1 MLMADDKRSSAGSVQ
16 VEHKPFV
23 PQHVEM
29 KEFTVGTLLLGLV
42 MTVVL
47 GAANAY
53 LGLKAGQTIAA
64 TYPAAVISMAW
75 LRLRKGT
82 VLQENIART
91 AGSIGESVAAGAIF
105 TIPAFLIAGAWP
117 SFEGPGAYWRST
129 VLMIIGSVLGV
140 LFVSLVRRAMVEDR
154 SLPFPESTAAAE
166 IHKAGQR
173 GAGAA
178 KHLFNNMIVGA
189 GIFLA
194 SSLNLFALSK
204 DFLARIGQ
212 IGTTKVRLGANEN
225 ANAVGVGGVTKFST
239 PDVSPAYIGVGYI
252 LGPSVAALNFA
263 GSLFAWGFMVP
274 VLIYFLG
281 PQLSQFLPADAPM
294 GSWDALATSVWR
306 FIVRPIAVGGM
317 LVGAGFTMFRMRQK
331 IGAGLARAVREL
343 SAGEAAAKAV
353 RTERY
358 MASRTVFTLIGIT
371 FIAMAALYISFAG
384 AKAGLTAAVVMLIA
398 GFFFCVVSGYL
409 VGMIGSTNNPISGI
423 TLSTLIVAALLMV
436 ALKVHGS
443 NGVIS
448 VLGVAAVVCVAAAV
462 SGELLQDFKVGYI
475 LGGTP
480 RTIQLVELVAVVV
493 AALVMYFP
501 LLILYKA
508 NLATGGTGFGDPR
521 LSAPQASLMAFL
533 AKGIVGGGMAWPLV
547 IVGIFLGFTM
557 ILLQVRSP
565 MLVAVG
571 MYLPFGTT
579 SAIFVGGVIRWLAD
593 SVAQRKGLNEAQMA
607 RFGNVGVLIASG
619 LIAGEALMGLL
630 TSGLAIAG
638 INVATVF
645 QGAEGHEN
653 YFNHPSYLIGVGVI
667 GLITFLLVKIPLDN
681 AGDPNEP
688 APPTAMM

>member
-1 MLMADDKRSSAGSVQ
+1 MAHDVRKPATDAAPVDY
-16 VEHKPFV
+16 KPFV

-29 KEFTVGTLLLGLV
+29 REFTIGTVALGLV

-75 LRLRKGT
+75 LRLRRGT
-82 VLQENIART
+82 ILQENLART
-91 AGSIGESVAAGAIF
+91 AGSIGESVAAGAVF
-105 TIPAFLIAGAWP
+105 TLPAFLIAGAWS

-140 LFVSLVRRAMVEDR
+140 LFVSLVRRAMVEDKT
-154 SLPFPESTAAAE
+154 LPFPESTAAAE

-178 KHLFNNMIVGA
+178 RHLFINMITGA
-189 GIFLA
+189 VIILA
-194 SSLNLFALSK
+194 STLNLFAFAK
-204 DFLARIGQ
+204 DFFVHIG
-212 IGTTKVRLGANEN
+212 RLGMSKVKLGAAATSN
-225 ANAVGVGGVTKFST
+225 ALSTGGVTKLST

-252 LGPSVAALNFA
+252 LGPSVASLNFA

-274 VLIYFLG
+274 LLIYFLG
-281 PQLSQFLPADAPM
+281 PQLVTFLPADAPM
-294 GSWDALATSVWR
+294 ETWDGLATSVWR

-317 LVGAGFTMFRMRQK
+317 LVGAAFTMFRMREK

-343 SAGEAAAKAV
+343 SSKDAGAAKKI
-353 RTERY
+353 RTDRY
-358 MASRTVFTLIGIT
+358 MSSKSVFILIGIT
-371 FIAMAALYISFAG
+371 FIAMAALYVSFAG

-436 ALKVHGS
+436 AL
-443 NGVIS
+443 GVS
-448 VLGVAAVVCVAAAV
+448 GQSGVVAVLGVAAVVCVAAAV
-462 SGELLQDFKVGYI
+462 AGELLQDFKVGYI

-493 AALVMYFP
+493 AALAMYFP

-508 NLATGGTGFGDPR
+508 NIAGGGTGFGDPH

-533 AKGIVGGGMAWPLV
+533 AKGIVGGEMAWP
-547 IVGIFLGFTM
+547 IVGIFFGLTM

-579 SAIFVGGVIRWLAD
+579 SAIFVGGMIRWLAD
-593 SVAQRKGLNEAQMA
+593 TIAAKKGFNEPQMA

-619 LIAGEALMGLL
+619 LIAGEALMGLVI
-630 TSGLAIAG
+630 SGFAIADVQLG
-638 INVATVF
+638 TLF
-645 QGAEGHEN
+645 QGGEGQEN
-653 YFNHPSYLIGVGVI
+653 YFNHPTYWISLLVI
-667 GLITFLLVKIPLDN
+667 GFIAWLLVKVPLNN

-688 APPTAMM
+688 APPAAMM

>member
-1 MLMADDKRSSAGSVQ
+1 MGNEPQKPGDAAPD
-16 VEHKPFV
+16 EHKPFV
-23 PQHVEM
+23 PEHVEM
-29 KEFTVGTLLLGLV
+29 KEFTIGTVVLGLV

-75 LRLRKGT
+75 LRLRRGT
-82 VLQENIART
+82 ILQENLART

-105 TIPAFLIAGAWP
+105 TIPAFVIAGAWP

-129 VLMIIGSVLGV
+129 VLMLIGSILGV
-140 LFVSLVRRAMVEDR
+140 LFVSLVRRAMVEDPT
-154 SLPFPESTAAAE
+154 LPFPESTAAAE

-178 KHLFNNMIVGA
+178 KHLFTNMIVGG

-194 SSLNLFALSK
+194 SSLNVFALSR
-204 DFLARIGQ
+204 DFLVRIGE
-212 IGTTKVRLGANEN
+212 IGLSKVKLGTTAA
-225 ANAVGVGGVTKFST
+225 ANALGTGGVTKFST

-252 LGPSVAALNFA
+252 LGPSVASLNFA

-281 PQLSQFLPADAPM
+281 PNLATFLPPDAPVE
-294 GSWDALATSVWR
+294 SWDGIATSVWR

-317 LVGAGFTMFRMRQK
+317 LVGAGFTMFKMREK

-343 SAGEAAAKAV
+343 VGGETVAIKTK

-358 MASRTVFTLIGIT
+358 MASKTIFLMIGSVFV
-371 FIAMAALYISFAG
+371 AMAALYVSFAG
-384 AKAGLTAAVVMLIA
+384 VKAGLTAAVVMLIA

-436 ALKVHGS
+436 ALNVSGKS
-443 NGVIS
+443 GVLA

-462 SGELLQDFKVGYI
+462 AGELLQDFKVGYI

-508 NLATGGTGFGDPR
+508 NIAGGGTGFGDPK

-533 AKGIVGGGMAWPLV
+533 AKGIVGGEMAWPLV
-547 IVGIFLGFTM
+547 IVGVFLGLTM

-579 SAIFVGGVIRWLAD
+579 SAIFVGGMIRWLAD
-593 SVAQRKGLNEAQMA
+593 TMAQKRGYNDAQLA

-619 LIAGEALMGLL
+619 LIAGEALMGLV
-630 TSGLAIAG
+630 TSGLAIAD
-638 INVATVF
+638 INLATLF
-645 QGAEGHEN
+645 QGSGGREN
-653 YFNHPSYLIGVGVI
+653 YFNHPSYLLGVGVI
-667 GLITFLLVKIPLDN
+667 GLITYLLVNVPLKN

-688 APPTAMM
+688 APPAAMM

>member
-1 MLMADDKRSSAGSVQ
+1 MAQDTPKGADGAE

-23 PQHVEM
+23 PQSMEM
-29 KEFTVGTLLLGLV
+29 REFSIGTLVLGLI

-75 LRLRKGT
+75 LRIRKGT
-82 VLQENIART
+82 ILQENIART
-91 AGSIGESVAAGAIF
+91 AGSIGESVAAGAVF
-105 TIPAFLIAGAWP
+105 TLPAFLISGAWP
-117 SFEGPGAYWRST
+117 SFEGPGAYLRST
-129 VLMIIGSVLGV
+129 ILMIIGSVLGV

-173 GAGAA
+173 GTGAA
-178 KHLFNNMIVGA
+178 KFLFMNMITGA
-189 GIFLA
+189 SVILG
-194 SSLNLFALSK
+194 STLNLFAFSK
-204 DFLARIGQ
+204 DWLVHIGQ
-212 IGTTKVRLGANEN
+212 LGASKVRLGAAAT
-225 ANAVGVGGVTKFST
+225 ANALGTGGITKLST
-239 PDVSPAYIGVGYI
+239 PDTSPAYIGVGYI
-252 LGPSVAALNFA
+252 LGPSVASLNFA

-274 VLIYFLG
+274 MLIYFLG
-281 PQLSQFLPADAPM
+281 PQLQQFMPANAPVET
-294 GSWDALATSVWR
+294 WDATAVSVWR

-317 LVGAGFTMFRMRQK
+317 LVGAAYTMFRMRQK
-331 IGAGLARAVREL
+331 IGQGLARAVKEL
-343 SAGEAAAKAV
+343 SAGDATAKSV

-358 MASRTVFTLIGIT
+358 MASKSVFMLIGIT
-371 FIAMAALYISFAG
+371 FIAMAALYVSFAG
-384 AKAGLTAAVVMLIA
+384 VKAGLTAAVVMLIA

-436 ALKVHGS
+436 ALGVSGES
-443 NGVIS
+443 GVIA
-448 VLGVAAVVCVAAAV
+448 VLGVASVVCVAAAV
-462 SGELLQDFKVGYI
+462 AGELLQDFKVGYI

-508 NLATGGTGFGDPR
+508 NIAHGGTGFGDPA

-533 AKGIVGGGMAWPLV
+533 AKGIVGGDMAWPLV
-547 IVGIFLGFTM
+547 VVGIFFGFTM
-557 ILLQVRSP
+557 ILLQVKSP
-565 MLVAVG
+565 MLVSVG

-579 SAIFVGGVIRWLAD
+579 SAIFVGGMIRWLAD
-593 SVAQRKGLNEAQMA
+593 TIAEKRGFNDAQTA

-619 LIAGEALMGLL
+619 LIAGEALMGLVI
-630 TSGLAIAG
+630 SGLAIG
-638 INVATVF
+638 NQDVSKWIT
-645 QGAEGHEN
+645 GG
-653 YFNHPSYLIGVGVI
+653 YFDHPSYFVSLIVVL
-667 GLITFLLVKIPLDN
+667 LIAVLLVKVPLDN

-688 APPTAMM
+688 APPAAMM

>member
-1 MLMADDKRSSAGSVQ
+1 MESVREKPAAGSG
-16 VEHKPFV
+16 EYRPFV

-29 KEFTVGTLLLGLV
+29 REFTIGTVVLGLV

-75 LRLRKGT
+75 LRLRRGT
-82 VLQENIART
+82 ILQENLART

-117 SFEGPGAYWRST
+117 SFEGPGAYLRST
-129 VLMIIGSVLGV
+129 ILMIVGSVLGV

-154 SLPFPESTAAAE
+154 TLPFPESTAAAE

-178 KHLFNNMIVGA
+178 KYLFQNMIIG
-189 GIFLA
+189 GSIYLA
-194 SSLNLFALSK
+194 STLSFFALNWTK
-204 DFLARIGQ
+204 VVRFGQ
-212 IGTTKVRLGANEN
+212 VGGKVRLGTGEN
-225 ANAVGVGGVTKFST
+225 ANALTTGGATQLVT

-252 LGPSVAALNFA
+252 LGPSVASLNFA

-281 PQLSQFLPADAPM
+281 PQLQTFLPEGAPVD
-294 GSWDALATSVWR
+294 SWAGLTGSVWR

-317 LVGAGFTMFRMRQK
+317 LVGAGFTMFRMREK
-331 IGAGLARAVREL
+331 IGQGLARAVREL
-343 SAGEAAAKAV
+343 SAGESAAAKTV

-358 MASRTVFTLIGIT
+358 MASKTVFMLIGLT
-371 FIAMAALYISFAG
+371 FIAMAALYVSFAG
-384 AKAGLTAAVVMLIA
+384 VKAGLSAAIVMLIA

-436 ALKVHGS
+436 AL
-443 NGVIS
+443 GVS
-448 VLGVAAVVCVAAAV
+448 GQSGVVAVLGVAAVVCVAAAV
-462 SGELLQDFKVGYI
+462 AGELLQDFKVGYI

-508 NLATGGTGFGDPR
+508 NIAGGGTGFGDPQ

-533 AKGIVGGGMAWPLV
+533 AKGIVGGEMAWPLV

-579 SAIFVGGVIRWLAD
+579 SAIFVGGMIRWLAD
-593 SVAQRKGLNEAQMA
+593 TIAQKKGFNEAQMA

-619 LIAGEALMGLL
+619 LIAGEALMGLV
-630 TSGLAIAG
+630 TSGLTLWKPDW
-638 INVATVF
+638 NTVF
-645 QGAEGHEN
+645 QGAPGNEN
-653 YFNHPSYLIGVGVI
+653 YFNHPSYLVGVAVI
-667 GLITFLLVKIPLDN
+667 GLIAWLLTKIPLNN

-688 APPTAMM
+688 APPAAMM

>member
-1 MLMADDKRSSAGSVQ
+1 MAEPAQ
-16 VEHKPFV
+16 QEHKPFV

-29 KEFTVGTLLLGLV
+29 REFTVGTVVLGLV

-75 LRLRKGT
+75 LRLRRGT
-82 VLQENIART
+82 ILQENLART

-178 KHLFNNMIVGA
+178 KYLFQNMAIGGA
-189 GIFLA
+189 IFLA
-194 SSLNLFALSK
+194 GALNLFAVAWTK
-204 DFLARIGQ
+204 VVRFGQ
-212 IGTTKVRLGANEN
+212 VGGQVRLGTGAN
-225 ANAVGVGGVTKFST
+225 ANALSTGGATQIVV

-252 LGPSVAALNFA
+252 LGPSVASLNFA

-281 PQLSQFLPADAPM
+281 PQLQAFMPPGAPLDTWA
-294 GSWDALATSVWR
+294 GTTVSVWR

-317 LVGAGFTMFRMRQK
+317 LVGAGFTMFRMREK
-331 IGAGLARAVREL
+331 IGQGLARAVREL
-343 SAGEAAAKAV
+343 RAGDVAAKAV

-358 MASRTVFTLIGIT
+358 MASKTVFMLIGLT
-371 FIAMAALYISFAG
+371 FIAMAGLYVSFAG
-384 AKAGLTAAVVMLIA
+384 VKAGLTAAIVMLIA

-436 ALKVHGS
+436 AL
-443 NGVIS
+443 GVS
-448 VLGVAAVVCVAAAV
+448 GQSGVVAVLGVAAVVCVAAAV
-462 SGELLQDFKVGYI
+462 AGELLQDFKVGYI

-508 NLATGGTGFGDPR
+508 NIKAGGIGFGDPA

-533 AKGIVGGGMAWPLV
+533 AQGIVGGNMAWPLI
-547 IVGIFLGFTM
+547 IVGIFLGITM

-565 MLVAVG
+565 MLVSVG

-579 SAIFVGGVIRWLAD
+579 SAIFVGGMIRWLAD
-593 SVAQRKGLNEAQMA
+593 TIAKKRGYNDAQMA

-619 LIAGEALMGLL
+619 LIAGEALMGLV
-630 TSGLAIAG
+630 TAGLAIADIQVG
-638 INVATVF
+638 EVL
-645 QGAEGHEN
+645 QGSAESPN
-653 YFNHPSYLIGVGVI
+653 YFNDPSYLVGVLVMAFI
-667 GLITFLLVKIPLDN
+667 AWLLVKIPLSN

-688 APPTAMM
+688 APPAAMM

>member
-1 MLMADDKRSSAGSVQ
+1 
-16 VEHKPFV
+16 
-23 PQHVEM
+23 M
-29 KEFTVGTLLLGLV
+29 KEFTVGTVVLGLV

-82 VLQENIART
+82 ILQENLART

-105 TIPAFLIAGAWP
+105 TLPAFVIAGAWP

-178 KHLFNNMIVGA
+178 RHLFNNMAVGGA
-189 GIFLA
+189 IFLA
-194 SSLNLFALSK
+194 SSMNLFALSK
-204 DFLARIGQ
+204 DFLARIGSL
-212 IGTTKVRLGANEN
+212 GASKVRLAADAN
-225 ANAVGVGGVTKFST
+225 ANALNVGGVTKFSV

-252 LGPSVAALNFA
+252 LGPSVASLNFA

-281 PQLSQFLPADAPM
+281 PQLSAFLPADAPVE
-294 GSWDALATSVWR
+294 SWDGLATSVWR

-317 LVGAGFTMFRMRQK
+317 LVGAGFTMFNMRQK
-331 IGAGLARAVREL
+331 IGQGLARAVREL
-343 SAGEAAAKAV
+343 SAGDAAATQTV

-358 MASRTVFTLIGIT
+358 MTSKTVFLLVGIT

-384 AKAGLTAAVVMLIA
+384 PKAGLTAAVVMLVA

-436 ALKVHGS
+436 ALGVSGQS
-443 NGVIS
+443 GVIA

-462 SGELLQDFKVGYI
+462 AGELLQDFKVGYI

-493 AALVMYFP
+493 AAVVMYFP

-508 NLATGGTGFGDPR
+508 NLASGGTGFGDPR

-533 AKGIVGGGMAWPLV
+533 AKGIVGGEMAWPLV
-547 IVGIFLGFTM
+547 IVGIFLGLTM

-565 MLVAVG
+565 MLVSVG

-579 SAIFVGGVIRWLAD
+579 SAIFVGGLIRWLAD
-593 SVAQRKGLNEAQMA
+593 TVAERKGLNEAQMA

-619 LIAGEALMGLL
+619 LIAGEALMGLI

-638 INVATVF
+638 INVATIF

-667 GLITFLLVKIPLDN
+667 CYIAYLLVKVPLNN

-688 APPTAMM
+688 APPAAMM